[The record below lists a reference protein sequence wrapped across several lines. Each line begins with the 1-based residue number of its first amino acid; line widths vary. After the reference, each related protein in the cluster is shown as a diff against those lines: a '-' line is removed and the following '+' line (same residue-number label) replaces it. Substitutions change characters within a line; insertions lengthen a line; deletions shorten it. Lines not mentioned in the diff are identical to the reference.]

1 MTILCIESST
11 SVCSAAITVDGKPYK
26 QCICREGS
34 NHARLLP
41 RYIEELLRYAAEQHL
56 SVDAVAL
63 SEGPGSYTGL
73 RIGAATAKGLC
84 YGLNV
89 PLIPVPTLQVLCE
102 AFRRQQSDL
111 SSQMSEVSR
120 QMSDVRSQMSEVSGQ
135 PSDVRSQMSDVRSQM
150 SEVSGQPSV
159 LLCPMIDARR
169 MEVYTAIYDSESKV
183 ESQKSKAQSQESKAE
198 SRKSKVETQKSKAES
213 RKSQEECVR
222 AVVVES
228 EESLLKGQG
237 DEVQSAKQYYYFGD
251 GAAKCQAVL
260 TGANWHFVPDIVP
273 EAQYM
278 GGIVE
283 SQKSKGA
290 YEHSGTCTMWKVEGA
305 DLAYYEPFYLK
316 EFVAAQSH
324 VKGLKP

>member
-1 MTILCIESST
+1 MTILCIETST
-11 SVCSAAITVDGKPYK
+11 SVCSAAISVDGKPYK

-56 SVDAVAL
+56 SIDAVAL

-73 RIGAATAKGLC
+73 RIGASTAKGLC

-102 AFRRQQSDL
+102 AFRCQHPDI
-111 SSQMSEVSR
+111 SR
-120 QMSDVRSQMSEVSGQ
+120 Q
-135 PSDVRSQMSDVRSQM
+135 PSDV
-150 SEVSGQPSV
+150 SV
-159 LLCPMIDARR
+159 QTSVFLCPMIDARR
-169 MEVYTAIYDSESKV
+169 MEVYTEV
-183 ESQKSKAQSQESKAE
+183 QEGNGQWTRDNGQMNVHS
-198 SRKSKVETQKSKAES
+198 
-213 RKSQEECVR
+213 
-222 AVVVES
+222 VVVEN
-228 EESLLKGQG
+228 EASLL
-237 DEVQSAKQYYYFGD
+237 DVQRDNVQCTKEYYYFGD

-260 TGANWHFVPDIVP
+260 TKPNWHFVPDIVP

-278 GGIVE
+278 GEIVE
-283 SQKSKGA
+283 RQKSNI
-290 YEHSGTCTMWKVEGA
+290 ESQMISGQQ
-305 DLAYYEPFYLK
+305 LAYYEPFYLK